1 MQGSTVVINP
11 PDGDMAA
18 YLRALE
24 ALHAIRIDWFAP
36 GHGFLVAQPHEVVR
50 ALVRHR
56 LGREA
61 KVVSALAAAGPAPIE
76 VLVERVYEDVPAS
89 LHPVA
94 RRSLLAHLLKLE
106 SEGRARCVTGEWSA
120 A

>member
-1 MQGSTVVINP
+1 
-11 PDGDMAA
+11 
-18 YLRALE
+18 
-24 ALHAIRIDWFAP
+24 
-36 GHGFLVAQPHEVVR
+36 
-50 ALVRHR
+50 VRHR